1 MIEKREFKVPSSDGI
16 HQLHVVAWSPEG
28 APKGVVQIAH
38 GIAEYMGRYQQYAT
52 VLAEHGYYVVGND
65 HLGQG
70 YTVNSPEELGYTA
83 EKAGWFKMCAD
94 LERVRQTVKKEY
106 PEQPYVLLGHSM
118 GSFLARTFLICYPGK
133 VDACILSGTGQ
144 EPPAVVAAGGALAKA
159 ISIKSGGKWKSDFLE
174 KLMFGSYNKNF
185 APART
190 EYDWLTRDT
199 LEVDKYREDPLSGIQ
214 ASTQL
219 VQDLMTG
226 LEFIWN
232 RKNQEKMDLAT
243 PILLYSGDMD
253 PVGGCGKQVRKV
265 YQRFLD
271 LGCKDVTLKLY
282 PQARH
287 ELHNELNRGEMFRD
301 VLRWLE
307 EKLYNGKLDE

>member
-1 MIEKREFKVPSSDGI
+1 MVTRQEFTVPSSDGI
-16 HQLHVVAWSPEG
+16 HQLHVMAWSPEG
-28 APKGVVQIAH
+28 SPRGVVQISH
-38 GIAEYMGRYQQYAT
+38 GIAEHIGRYDQYAT

-65 HLGQG
+65 HLGHG
-70 YTVNSPEELGYTA
+70 HTATPEDLGYTA

-94 LERVRQTVKKEY
+94 LERVQQRVKKEY
-106 PEQPYVLLGHSM
+106 PDLPYALLGHSM

-133 VDACILSGTGQ
+133 VDACILAGTGQ
-144 EPPAVVAAGGALAKA
+144 EPSAVVSAGAVLAKA
-159 ISIKSGGKWKSDFLE
+159 ANLKIGGRGKSDFLE

-190 EYDWLTRDT
+190 AYDWLSRDP
-199 LEVDKYREDPLSGIQ
+199 LEVDKYIADPLAGFQ

-232 RKNQEKMDLAT
+232 RKNQEKMNRNT
-243 PILLYSGDMD
+243 PVFFCSGDMD

-271 LGCKDVTLKLY
+271 LGCKDVTVKLY

-287 ELHNELNRGEMFRD
+287 ELHNELNREEVYRD

-307 EKLYNGKLDE
+307 EKL

>member
-1 MIEKREFKVPSSDGI
+1 MVTKQEFTVPSSDGI
-16 HQLHVVAWSPEG
+16 HQLHVLEWRPEG
-28 APKGVVQIAH
+28 APKGVIQISH
-38 GIAEYMGRYQQYAT
+38 GIAEHIGRYDQYASM
-52 VLAEHGYYVVGND
+52 LAERGYYVVGND
-65 HLGQG
+65 HLGHG
-70 YTVNSPEELGYTA
+70 HTANGPEELGYTA

-94 LERVRQTVKKEY
+94 LDRVRETVKKEF

-118 GSFLARTFLICYPGK
+118 GSFLARTFLIRYPGK

-144 EPPAVVAAGGALAKA
+144 EPGAVVTAGAAIAKAAGLKLGGRG
-159 ISIKSGGKWKSDFLE
+159 KSELLE

-185 APART
+185 APIRT

-199 LEVDKYREDPLSGIQ
+199 LEVDKYLADPLSGFQ
-214 ASTQL
+214 ASVQL

-232 RKNQEKMDLAT
+232 RKNQEKMDPST
-243 PILLYSGDMD
+243 PILFYAGDMD

-271 LGCKDVTLKLY
+271 VGCKDVTLKLY

-287 ELHNELNRGEMFRD
+287 EMHNELNRGEMFRD

-307 EKLYNGKLDE
+307 EKLYQN